1 MKNRI
6 KIYLIIGFLIG
17 TVDCLATWFFRF
29 TDGSRS
35 KWHDEKAH
43 DIWLM
48 AINAIQIVS
57 GVLLWPIKIVGTVCI
72 IIKDIITGK
81 SVLDDLEKDFI
92 EEY

>member
-35 KWHDEKAH
+35 KWYDEKAH
-43 DIWLM
+43 DIWL
-48 AINAIQIVS
+48 IVLSAIQIIS
-57 GVLLWPIKIVGTVCI
+57 GVLLWPIKIVATVCM

-81 SVLDDLEKDFI
+81 SVLDDAGIVFI
-92 EEY
+92 KKY

>member
-1 MKNRI
+1 M
-6 KIYLIIGFLIG
+6 
-17 TVDCLATWFFRF
+17 ATWFFRF

-43 DIWLM
+43 DIWL
-48 AINAIQIVS
+48 IVISAIQIIT
-57 GVLLWPIKIVGTVCI
+57 GVLLWPIKIIGTVFE

-81 SVLDDLEKDFI
+81 SVLDDVEKSFI